1 MDKIDKKL
9 LHQIIILDSIEKLR
23 KIKKN
28 IELTENTELLKDLEH
43 FLNVLQ
49 QEESKQDIDLFNIS
63 MGKIILSQNN
73 FSLL

>member
-63 MGKIILSQNN
+63 MGKIILSQNK

>member
-28 IELTENTELLKDLEH
+28 IELTENTELLKDLEN

-63 MGKIILSQNN
+63 MGKIILSQNK

>member
-63 MGKIILSQNN
+63 
-73 FSLL
+73 